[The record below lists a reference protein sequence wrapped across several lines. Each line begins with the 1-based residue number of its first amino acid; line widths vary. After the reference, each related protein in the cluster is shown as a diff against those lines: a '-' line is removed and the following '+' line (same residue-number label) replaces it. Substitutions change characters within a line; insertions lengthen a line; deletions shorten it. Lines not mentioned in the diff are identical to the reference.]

1 MATFRLD
8 FDQPLN
14 FSVQVG
20 DEVFKSTTTIPGT
33 GSADILKNFPIIR
46 IGVAIE
52 VGSNHILIDE
62 DVNFDHMTW
71 TTWDVDHIMFAKNKN
86 ANTSG
91 LLGYYIDAQFI
102 NNSLEKAELFAVGS
116 DVTINS

>member
-1 MATFRLD
+1 
-8 FDQPLN
+8 
-14 FSVQVG
+14 
-20 DEVFKSTTTIPGT
+20 
-33 GSADILKNFPIIR
+33 
-46 IGVAIE
+46 
-52 VGSNHILIDE
+52 
-62 DVNFDHMTW
+62 
-71 TTWDVDHIMFAKNKN
+71 MFAKNKN